1 MCWGTKR
8 IDRDMMR
15 FASSAHTADTA
26 DTAPK
31 GDRIIYP
38 VNTRLVSASERILL
52 ALWVG
57 SLWVAGFVVAPL
69 LFAELDDRA
78 LAGSVAGSL
87 FTLTSYIGLVSGSL
101 LLVFNGVSFRR
112 INWRAAVIVGM
123 LLLVV
128 VGQYVITPMVA
139 DLRVQG
145 LTDTP
150 RFGQLHG
157 LASVLFI
164 LTSVL
169 GLVLVAAGQQGRD

>member
-1 MCWGTKR
+1 LTRKLLP
-8 IDRDMMR
+8 
-15 FASSAHTADTA
+15 SA
-26 DTAPK
+26 
-31 GDRIIYP
+31 
-38 VNTRLVSASERILL
+38 ERILL
-52 ALWVG
+52 TLWVG

-69 LFAELDDRA
+69 LFAELGDRA

-87 FTLTSYIGLVSGSL
+87 FTLTSYIGLVCGSL
-101 LLVFNGVSFRR
+101 LLIFNGVSFRR
-112 INWRAAVIVGM
+112 SNWRTVVIVCM

-128 VGQYVITPMVA
+128 IGQFVITPMVV

-164 LTSVL
+164 ITSVL
-169 GLVLVAAGQQGRD
+169 GLVLVAAGQQNKDQG

>member
-1 MCWGTKR
+1 
-8 IDRDMMR
+8 MMR
-15 FASSAHTADTA
+15 FASSAHPT

-38 VNTRLVSASERILL
+38 VNTRLVLASERILL

-87 FTLTSYIGLVSGSL
+87 FTLTSYIGLVCGSL

-112 INWRAAVIVGM
+112 SNWRAVVIVCM

-128 VGQYVITPMVA
+128 IGQFVITPMVVE
-139 DLRVQG
+139 LRDQG
-145 LTDTP
+145 LTDTA

-164 LTSVL
+164 TTSIL
-169 GLVLVAAGQQGRD
+169 GLVLVAAGQKNRD

>member
-1 MCWGTKR
+1 M
-8 IDRDMMR
+8 
-15 FASSAHTADTA
+15 
-26 DTAPK
+26 
-31 GDRIIYP
+31 
-38 VNTRLVSASERILL
+38 TRKLLPATERILL
-52 ALWVG
+52 TLWVG

-87 FTLTSYIGLVSGSL
+87 FTLTSYIGLACGSL
-101 LLVFNGVSFRR
+101 LLLVNGAGFRH
-112 INWRAAVIVGM
+112 INWRAVVIVCM

-128 VGQYVITPMVA
+128 IGQFVITPMVA

-164 LTSVL
+164 ITSVL

>member
-1 MCWGTKR
+1 M
-8 IDRDMMR
+8 
-15 FASSAHTADTA
+15 
-26 DTAPK
+26 
-31 GDRIIYP
+31 
-38 VNTRLVSASERILL
+38 TRKLLPATERILL
-52 ALWVG
+52 TLWVG

-78 LAGSVAGSL
+78 LAGNVAGSL
-87 FTLTSYIGLVSGSL
+87 FTVTSYIGLVCGSL
-101 LLVFNGVSFRR
+101 LLVINSVSFWR
-112 INWRAAVIVGM
+112 INWRAVVIVCM

-128 VGQYVITPMVA
+128 IGQFVVTPMVA

-157 LASVLFI
+157 LASVLFT

-169 GLVLVAAGQQGRD
+169 GVVLVAAGWRSRDYD

>member
-1 MCWGTKR
+1 M
-8 IDRDMMR
+8 
-15 FASSAHTADTA
+15 
-26 DTAPK
+26 
-31 GDRIIYP
+31 
-38 VNTRLVSASERILL
+38 NTRLLPATERILL
-52 ALWVG
+52 TLWVG

-87 FTLTSYIGLVSGSL
+87 FTLTSYIGLVCGSL
-101 LLVFNGVSFRR
+101 LLVFNGVNFRCS
-112 INWRAAVIVGM
+112 NWRAVVIVCM

-128 VGQYVITPMVA
+128 IGQFVITPMVS

-164 LTSVL
+164 ITSVL
-169 GLVLVAAGQQGRD
+169 GLLLVAAGRRDKDCD

>member
-1 MCWGTKR
+1 MK
-8 IDRDMMR
+8 
-15 FASSAHTADTA
+15 
-26 DTAPK
+26 
-31 GDRIIYP
+31 
-38 VNTRLVSASERILL
+38 TRLMLAAERILL
-52 ALWVG
+52 TLWVG

-87 FTLTSYIGLVSGSL
+87 FTLTSYIGLVCGSL
-101 LLVFNGVSFRR
+101 LLLVNGAGFRR
-112 INWRAAVIVGM
+112 SNWRAVVLVCM

-128 VGQYVITPMVA
+128 VGQFVITPMVA

-169 GLVLVAAGQQGRD
+169 GLVLVAAGRRSRDYD